1 MRLSRAVPPVRWI
14 RAVVLFLVLTLAFG
28 SVEAVAAPLRPPA
41 PVDPRDVGL
50 LSSAA
55 PAPVVPQAPSKADF
69 SAQSRLDGGA
79 GTHFDPQRS
88 TPVARTMFTTE
99 YVNADGTRSVR
110 QSNQPMNVPD
120 AAGNWQPVLTTLATD
135 PVTRRADADR
145 HPLSPSLATKADDAA
160 VLQVESGG
168 HTAGLALD
176 RAAPA
181 TAAVEGDSV
190 SYPEVA
196 AGTDLDYEVT
206 PGAVKETIKL
216 KRPPSDGRSSWRF
229 KLTTG
234 DLTPKLERSGAVTL
248 ADKNGVAKIVLPP
261 IETWDSAGHGETAP
275 AMTGGTYTLERA
287 GADWWL
293 TVAVDPNWLRD
304 PKRVYPVFVDP
315 TFTYGVTESH
325 SYRSDGTNCDAC
337 GLRIGNSQA
346 KGDTYNRSVFHMD
359 YSPLFGKTVVG
370 ARMDLTRNTS
380 VAGSL
385 KTWNANLYHASAFN
399 FNGVGGYMTSALV
412 GDVGSFVGEGLTG
425 FIRDR
430 VNARDGS
437 VFFMMIGAENAGTW
451 TYKNLNATLTV
462 DTGSPAPA
470 PTLVAPA
477 DGTVS
482 TSLTP
487 TLAVNPVTDPD
498 GEAVKYCFRIA
509 TGADAKS
516 GVVVESGCLPTPSW
530 PVPAGILQDGVAYTW
545 QAMTY
550 SGSTTITPS
559 WVGHFKIDQ
568 RIGDHGPAPTDDVG
582 PVTVNLANGN
592 VATGEQAPTFTTVGG
607 NAGLSFGY
615 NSQQRDSKGLKASYF
630 ADLSHN
636 GLISDAQQPVLVR
649 TEPQVNVGWGTDSP
663 FAPALPADWFVA
675 RWEGFFQAPAT
686 GTYQFAGVHDDGAVV
701 WLNGTKVY
709 DAGTPSDVNWTQSTG
724 VALTAGQ
731 RVPIKVENAEA
742 TGAATMRLFVRTTDT
757 TTVAPQ
763 IVPADWLFTSD
774 LPALPQGWGLS
785 ADPDG
790 DGGSYT
796 EAKVTDQNIVLTDA
810 SGAKHTW
817 TKKSTGGYTPPSGE
831 DGVLALDTAGKVTL
845 TDGGDVSVFRA
856 DGKLESQSAS
866 TDSRKPAALQY
877 SYDGTPSRLREIKD
891 PVSGRSHVLHYNRAG
906 DDCYGGVTP
915 PPGAQALPPSQMLCR
930 VSYWDGTETRLW
942 YVGGQ
947 LGRIEDPGSEI
958 TDYGYNPAGL
968 LGGVRSSLANDWIA
982 ADPANR
988 KAAEGDLTTF
998 ITYDTGAKPKVTNVS
1013 SAVPALGQPRE
1024 GSTYRYDPAGRVTF
1038 VDTAG
1043 LSPATGFSRKVT
1055 YDDADRTVSTTD
1067 SAGRVSTQE
1076 WGPRDLPLSTTDP
1089 AGRKSTTVYDY
1100 ADRPVDSYGPAPA
1113 SCFTGQLPS
1122 GTCPGGMAH
1131 GHNGYDEGVDGLA
1144 VSWYDNDRL
1153 AGAPRAY
1160 TTGLGTADGSFVKN
1174 WAGTAP
1180 AGLPADHFSLRATGD
1195 IVFPAAG
1202 DYTLRLLADDGVRV
1216 WVDDQ
1221 LVIDD
1226 WINTTAKWR
1235 QGVVHADAAGQA
1247 KRIRVDYYEFDLT
1260 AQLELHW
1267 TTPGGTQQPVPGTQ
1281 LKPHYGLKTS
1291 STASES
1297 DGVADKTGTTKFGEN
1312 GLDPVYG
1319 LATSGL
1325 ANPGGLKVAG
1335 SVSYEA
1341 PGAGYLRR
1349 TGKTMPTGAK
1359 TGYTYYGDTET
1370 RVNPCAPGGAAVNQG
1385 GMAKLTTSTTPAAG
1399 PARVDEQ
1406 VYDASGRVV
1415 AEATGGDW
1423 TCTTYDSRDRP
1434 LQEKVPASKD
1444 APARTVTHDYAVGGD
1459 PLTSSV
1465 TDDKGTVTTVSDLL
1479 GRVVAYTDVNG
1490 VRTGTGYDQ
1499 AGRVTSST
1507 VTPPDAADAPRTVSF
1522 TYDDAGRVQ
1531 TQKLDGQVLATVG
1544 YDTAG
1549 EVSSVTYGNGTSLAS
1564 VTKDN
1569 GARPLSLGWKTSDGK
1584 DIVSRVGRTTAGTIV
1599 DESLAGTD
1607 ARPNAPNYVYDGVG
1621 RLTEAYVAGHHYTYD
1636 YTSAAPATC
1645 PAGTQADAGLNTNRV
1660 RLLDETAGG
1669 TAETRYC
1676 YDAADRLLA
1685 TQGATALSGF
1695 AYDADGNTTG
1705 WTGADGSTTT
1715 LTWDGSDR
1723 NTGAKTTGP
1732 NPALNADIAYTR
1744 DATNRIVRRDPRD
1757 CDANTVVRYGYT
1769 GDGDSADLTLN
1780 GTGRLTSLSLS
1791 LPGGVLYTS
1800 KAGSDGAFTPSF
1812 DHPSVRGDLVLTT
1825 DAAGH
1830 QAGDLRTFDPYGQ
1843 PLTAAGAVD
1852 PQNVPDNSPG
1862 SLDYGWLGQHQR
1874 AYEHTGALSVVQM
1887 GARPYSPL
1895 LGRFLAADPVEGG
1908 SANDYDYVVGD
1919 PINTT
1924 DLDGTMW
1931 GWLKAAVNVV
1941 TKVAEVASWVPGP
1954 IGAIASGVAAVGN
1967 AVQGNWGAAAAYALG
1982 AVTGGLGTAAIKTF
1996 KAVSAVAGK
2005 VSSMARAVRTVAKT
2019 KFAPN
2024 LFRNKF
2030 VGVGSRL
2037 FGNKTIQGG
2046 RQGLL
2051 NRQGSRI
2058 RIGWSISGLKH
2069 LGIKKAGLSTFRIGI
2084 GKRHYDLFHGH
2095 ISFKGKW
2102 TG

>member
-1 MRLSRAVPPVRWI
+1 MTL
-14 RAVVLFLVLTLAFG
+14 LVG
-28 SVEAVAAPLRPPA
+28 SAEAVAAPPSASKPI
-41 PVDPRDVGL
+41 DPREVGL

-55 PAPVVPQAPSKADF
+55 PVPVVPQAPSKADF
-69 SAQSRLDGGA
+69 GAQSRLDDGA

-88 TPVARTMFTTE
+88 TPVSRSMFVTE
-99 YVNADGTRSVR
+99 YVNADGTHSVQ
-110 QSNQPMNVPD
+110 QSNQPLNVQD
-120 AAGNWQPVLTTLATD
+120 EKGQWQPVQTTLATD
-135 PVTRRADADR
+135 PATKRADADN
-145 HPLSPSLATKADDAA
+145 HPLSPSLATKANDAA

-176 RAAPA
+176 QAAPV
-181 TAAVEGDSV
+181 TAAVKGDSV
-190 SYPEVA
+190 TYPEVT

-216 KRPPSDGRSSWRF
+216 KRPPADGRSSWKF

-234 DLTPKLERSGAVTL
+234 DLTPKLEKNGAVTL
-248 ADKNGVAKIVLPP
+248 ADQGGAAKIVLPP
-261 IETWDSAGHGETAP
+261 IETWDSAGNGETAP
-275 AMTGGTYTLERA
+275 AMTGGKYALEKA

-304 PKRVYPVFVDP
+304 PKRVYPVSVDP

-346 KGDTYNRSVFHMD
+346 NGDTYNRSVFHMD

-380 VAGSL
+380 VVGSL

-412 GDVGSFVGEGLTG
+412 GDVGSFVGEGMTG

-430 VNARDGS
+430 VNARDGT
-437 VFFMMIGAENAGTW
+437 VFFMMIGAENPGTW

-470 PTLVAPA
+470 ATLVAPA

-487 TLAVNPVTDPD
+487 TLSVNPVTDPD

-516 GVVVESGCLPTPSW
+516 GVVVESGCLTTPTW
-530 PVPAGILQDGVAYTW
+530 TVPAGIMQDGVAYTW

-550 SGSTTITPS
+550 SGATTITPT
-559 WVGHFKIDQ
+559 WVGHFKVDQ
-568 RIGDHGPAPTDDVG
+568 RIGDHGPSPTDDVG

-592 VATGEQAPTFTTVGG
+592 VSTGEQAPTFTTVGG
-607 NAGLSFGY
+607 SAGLNFSY
-615 NSQQRDSKGLKASYF
+615 NSQQVENKGLKASYF

-636 GLISDAQQPVLVR
+636 GIINDAQQPVLVR
-649 TEPQVNVGWGTDSP
+649 TEPQVNVDWGTDSP

-675 RWEGFFQAPAT
+675 RWEGFFQAPVT
-686 GTYQFAGVHDDGAVV
+686 GTYQFAGVHDDGGTV
-701 WLNGTKVY
+701 WINGAKVY
-709 DAGTPSDVNWTQSTG
+709 EVNTASDLNWTQATG
-724 VALTAGQ
+724 VSLTAGQ

-742 TGAATMRLFVRTTDT
+742 TGAAKMRLFVRTTDN

-763 IVPADWLFTSD
+763 IVPADWLYTSD
-774 LPALPQGWGLS
+774 LPVLPQGWTLS
-785 ADPDG
+785 ADLDG
-790 DGGSYT
+790 DGSSYT

-810 SGAKHTW
+810 TGAKHTW
-817 TKKSTGGYTPPSGE
+817 TKKSAGGYTPPADE

-845 TDGGDVSVFRA
+845 TDGGEVFVFRA

-930 VSYWDGTETRLW
+930 ISYWDATETRLW

-958 TDYGYNPAGL
+958 TDYGYGSNGL

-988 KAAEGDLTTF
+988 KANEGDLTTVV
-998 ITYDTGAKPKVTNVS
+998 TYDTGTKPKVAGVS
-1013 SAVPALGQPRE
+1013 LAVPAIGKPRE
-1024 GSTYRYDPAGRVTF
+1024 ATGYRYDPANRTTY

-1043 LSPATGFSRKVT
+1043 LSPAAGFSGKVT
-1055 YDDADRTVSTTD
+1055 YDDADRALTTTD

-1076 WGPRDLPLSTTDP
+1076 WGPKDLPLSTTDP
-1089 AGRKSTTVYDY
+1089 AGRKATTVYDY
-1100 ADRPVDSYGPAPA
+1100 ADRPIDSYGPAPA

-1122 GTCPGGMAH
+1122 GTCSGGMAH
-1131 GHNGYDEGVDGLA
+1131 GHNAYDEGINGLA
-1144 VSWYDNDRL
+1144 VSWYDNDKL
-1153 AGAPRAY
+1153 SGAPKAY

-1174 WAGTAP
+1174 WNSETP
-1180 AGLPADHFSLRATGD
+1180 AADLPADHFSLRATGD
-1195 IVFPAAG
+1195 IAFPAAG

-1226 WINTTAKWR
+1226 WVNTTAKWR

-1267 TTPGGTQQPVPGTQ
+1267 TTPTGTQQPVPGTQ
-1281 LKPHYGLKTS
+1281 LRPRYGLKTS
-1291 STASES
+1291 TTASES

-1312 GLDPVYG
+1312 GLDPAYG

-1325 ANPGGLKVAG
+1325 ANPNGLKVAG
-1335 SVSYEA
+1335 SVSYEP
-1341 PGAGYLRR
+1341 PGTGYLRR
-1349 TGKTMPTGAK
+1349 TGKTMATGAR
-1359 TGYTYYGDTET
+1359 TTYAYYGDSES
-1370 RVNPCAPGGAAVNQG
+1370 RSNPCDPGSAAVNQG
-1385 GMAKLTTSTTPAAG
+1385 GMPKLTTSTAPAAG

-1406 VYDASGRVV
+1406 VYDPSGRVV

-1434 LQEKVPASKD
+1434 VQEKVPASKD

-1459 PLTSSV
+1459 PLTASV
-1465 TDDKGTVTTVSDLL
+1465 SDDKGTVTTVSDLL

-1490 VRTGTGYDQ
+1490 VRTSTSYDQ
-1499 AGRVTSST
+1499 VGRVASST
-1507 VTPPDAADAPRTVSF
+1507 VTPPDPADPPRTVSF
-1522 TYDDAGRVQ
+1522 GYDDAGRVL
-1531 TQKLDGQVLATVG
+1531 TQKLNGQVLASVG
-1544 YDTAG
+1544 YDNAG
-1549 EVSSVTYGNGTSLAS
+1549 ELASVTYGNGTSLGS
-1564 VTKDN
+1564 ITKDN
-1569 GARPLSLGWKTSDGK
+1569 GARLLSLGWKTSDGK
-1584 DIVSRVGRTTAGTIV
+1584 DIVSKVGRTAAGTIV

-1607 ARPNAPNYVYDGVG
+1607 ARPNAPNYVYDGAG

-1636 YTSAAPATC
+1636 FTSTASATC
-1645 PAGTQADAGLNTNRV
+1645 PAGTQANAGLNTNRM
-1660 RLLDETAGG
+1660 RLLDETAAG

-1676 YDAADRLLA
+1676 YDAADRLLS
-1685 TQGATALSGF
+1685 TEGATALSGF
-1695 AYDADGNTTG
+1695 TYDADGNTTG
-1705 WTGADGSTTT
+1705 WTAADGSTTT
-1715 LTWDGSDR
+1715 LAWDGSDR
-1723 NTGAKTTGP
+1723 NIGARTTGAGP
-1732 NPALNADIAYTR
+1732 ADIAYTR
-1744 DATNRIVRRDPRD
+1744 DATNRIVRRDPRN
-1757 CDANTVVRYGYT
+1757 CDNNTVVRYGYT

-1780 GTGRLTSLSLS
+1780 ADGRLTTLTLT

-1800 KAGSDGAFTPSF
+1800 KVGSDGAFTPSF
-1812 DHPSVRGDLVLTT
+1812 DHPSVRGDLVLST

-1830 QAGDLRTFDPYGQ
+1830 HAGELRTFDPYGQ
-1843 PLTAAGAVD
+1843 PLAASGAVD

-1862 SLDYGWLGQHQR
+1862 SMDYGWLGEHQR
-1874 AYEHTGALSVVQM
+1874 AYEHTGGLSLVQM

-1895 LGRFLAADPVEGG
+1895 LGRFLSVDPVEGG
-1908 SANDYDYVVGD
+1908 SANDYDYVAGD
-1919 PINTT
+1919 PINAT
-1924 DLDGTMW
+1924 DLDGTSW
-1931 GWLKAAVNVV
+1931 FSSIVSVV
-1941 TKVAEVASWVPGP
+1941 TKVAEVVSNLPGP
-1954 IGAIASGVAAVGN
+1954 IGAVASGVAAVGN
-1967 AVQGNWGAAAAYALG
+1967 AIQGNWGAAVMYGLG
-1982 AVTGGLGTAAIKTF
+1982 AIT
-1996 KAVSAVAGK
+1996 
-2005 VSSMARAVRTVAKT
+2005 
-2019 KFAPN
+2019 
-2024 LFRNKF
+2024 
-2030 VGVGSRL
+2030 VGVGALAVGAYKAAKFVAKVAPKINYAAKARVGKWMAKTMNGTKHRVEIAHSRGWTKYDL
-2037 FGNKTIQGG
+2037 AGKAHYEKTVKKWIPTPHKFTQGRNHRARGG
-2046 RQGLL
+2046 RG
-2051 NRQGSRI
+2051 NNGPVSGM
-2058 RIGWSISGLKH
+2058 GWRDLARVYRH
-2069 LGIKKAGLSTFRIGI
+2069 LR
-2084 GKRHYDLFHGH
+2084 
-2095 ISFKGKW
+2095 
-2102 TG
+2102 